1 MFLCLF
7 SHCVQSQY
15 PCEQTCFLDLNYEV
29 FMYPGQGSFQ
39 KFLVVA
45 GVLMV
50 PIMLM
55 GKPLYIL
62 YKYVRETGPCS
73 GNNHVSLVNLAHCSG
88 GGRLVRATEP

>member
-1 MFLCLF
+1 
-7 SHCVQSQY
+7 
-15 PCEQTCFLDLNYEV
+15 
-29 FMYPGQGSFQ
+29 MYPGQGSFQ

-62 YKYVRETGPCS
+62 YKYVKLDLAVGIIMFRWLTLPTVQAAAGTCALR
-73 GNNHVSLVNLAHCSG
+73 NHE
-88 GGRLVRATEP
+88 R

>member
-1 MFLCLF
+1 
-7 SHCVQSQY
+7 
-15 PCEQTCFLDLNYEV
+15 
-29 FMYPGQGSFQ
+29 MYPGQGGFQ

-62 YKYVRETGPCS
+62 YR
-73 GNNHVSLVNLAHCSG
+73 
-88 GGRLVRATEP
+88 

>member
-1 MFLCLF
+1 MFYR
-7 SHCVQSQY
+7 S
-15 PCEQTCFLDLNYEV
+15 DLSYEV

-55 GKPLYIL
+55 GNPLYL
-62 YKYVRETGPCS
+62 LHK
-73 GNNHVSLVNLAHCSG
+73 
-88 GGRLVRATEP
+88 